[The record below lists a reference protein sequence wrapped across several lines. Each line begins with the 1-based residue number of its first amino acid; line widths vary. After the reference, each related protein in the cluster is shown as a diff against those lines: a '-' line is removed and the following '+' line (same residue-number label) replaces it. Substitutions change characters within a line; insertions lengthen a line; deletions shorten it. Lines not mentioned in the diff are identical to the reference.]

1 MTTTCA
7 YVSTSAF
14 LGATA
19 GVVLVLALL
28 GFLVWS
34 AFRSKE

>member
-19 GVVLVLALL
+19 GVVVVLVILGAL
-28 GFLVWS
+28 VVS